1 MSSIMRAARAVFCE
15 KGYREALT
23 VEIATRAGVVEGS
36 IYRYFDG
43 KRDLLIK
50 VVEEWYRQ
58 TLASYDA
65 ELRGVHGT
73 RQRLRFMIW
82 KHLSILRGEP
92 EMCRLVL
99 RELRPDPDYRD
110 TVVYEL
116 NREYTRRTIDIV
128 EQGIRDG
135 ELRADAPR
143 RIVRDLIFGG
153 IEHLTWSYLRHEGD
167 FSPEEAAD
175 SITDLLY
182 RGLAEQGADDGDESQ
197 TAAPDVA
204 LRRLENVTSRLE
216 LLAARNGAT
225 T

>member
-15 KGYREALT
+15 KGYGEALT
-23 VEIATRAGVVEGS
+23 MEIAARAGVVEGS

-65 ELRGVHGT
+65 ELRSVHGT

-92 EMCRLVL
+92 DMCRLVL
-99 RELRPDPDYRD
+99 RELRADPGYRD

-116 NREYTRRTIDIV
+116 NREYTQRTMDII
-128 EQGIRDG
+128 EQGIRNG

-175 SITDLLY
+175 SITDLVY
-182 RGLAEQGADDGDESQ
+182 RGLAGQGADDGYESQ
-197 TAAPDVA
+197 TTAPRVA

-216 LLAARNGAT
+216 LLAARNGAAT
-225 T
+225 